1 MQIFNELG
9 DTFKDAW
16 TLINKYIPGHRTV
29 FKNAHDDGYD
39 ISIKFIFTSVEMAT
53 NIMNELITYEINN
66 KYTVNIS
73 QYYPPT
79 LHGIH
84 H

>member
-1 MQIFNELG
+1 M
-9 DTFKDAW
+9 
-16 TLINKYIPGHRTV
+16 V
-29 FKNAHDDGYD
+29 
-39 ISIKFIFTSVEMAT
+39 T